1 MAELYKMFD
10 STEEDERWYMASDFA
25 EYFGNVLS
33 SGLLHT
39 NNVPALRVSVG
50 DGLTTRLSTGKA
62 LIKGFSYQNT
72 TVLTFEHAIPNVSKS
87 RIDRIVLR
95 LDLRSENRYIKAFV
109 KQGEEATNPVVPTLQ
124 RDNYIYE
131 ISLAQVRVTSGDK
144 AIDPLYFVDERFNE
158 DLCGLVSSLIT
169 VPTSEFQA
177 QWDYWFSAQKGV
189 YVTDL
194 LNWLA
199 EQKQVFMD
207 WKDNETQSFENWKDN
222 EVQLFTDWRKVRET
236 EFEAWQNGA
245 ETHFTQW
252 FNELRIVLD
261 GDVAGNL
268 FNMIIAELPLRF
280 VKNNKTYKYGFSV
293 TDDFNGLIF
302 KYEEV

>member
-95 LDLRSENRYIKAFV
+95 LDLRSENRYIKSFV
-109 KQGEEATNPVVPTLQ
+109 KQGEEATNPVAPTLQ

-131 ISLAQVRVTSGDK
+131 ISLAQVKVTSGDK
-144 AIDPLYFVDERFNE
+144 AINPLYFIDERFNE
-158 DLCGLVSSLIT
+158 DLCGLVSSLIS

-189 YVTDL
+189 YVTEM

-199 EQKQVFMD
+199 EQKKVFID
-207 WKDNETQSFENWKDN
+207 WRDN
-222 EVQLFTDWRKVRET
+222 EVQLFTDWRSVQQT
-236 EFEAWQNGA
+236 EFEAWRNGEQTA
-245 ETHFTQW
+245 FTRW
-252 FNELRIVLD
+252 FNEVKDTLSED
-261 GDVAGNL
+261 AAGNL
-268 FNMIIAELPLRF
+268 FLRITSELPLRF
-280 VKNNKTYKYGFSV
+280 TKHGIDYRYGFTV
-293 TDDFNGLIF
+293 TDDFGGLIF
-302 KYEEV
+302 KYEEEV

>member
-109 KQGEEATNPVVPTLQ
+109 KQGEETTNPIAPTLQ

-144 AIDPLYFVDERFNE
+144 AINPLYFIDERFNE
-158 DLCGLVSSLIT
+158 DLCGLVSSLIS

-189 YVTDL
+189 YVTEM

-199 EQKQVFMD
+199 EQKKVFTD
-207 WKDNETQSFENWKDN
+207 WRDN
-222 EVQLFTDWRKVRET
+222 EVQLFTDWRSVQQT
-236 EFEAWQNGA
+236 EFEAWRNGEQTA
-245 ETHFTQW
+245 FTRW
-252 FNELRIVLD
+252 FNEVKDTLSED
-261 GDVAGNL
+261 AAGNL
-268 FNMIIAELPLRF
+268 FLHITSELPLRF
-280 VKNNKTYKYGFSV
+280 IKNNKTYKYGFSV
-293 TDDFNGLIF
+293 TDDFSGLIF

>member
-109 KQGEEATNPVVPTLQ
+109 KQGEEAANPVAPTLQ
-124 RDNYIYE
+124 RDNYIHE
-131 ISLAQVRVTSGDK
+131 ISLAQVKIVSGDK
-144 AIDPLYFVDERFNE
+144 AINPLYFIDERFNE
-158 DLCGLVSSLIT
+158 DLCGLVSSLIS

-189 YVTDL
+189 YVTEM

-199 EQKQVFMD
+199 EQKKVFTD
-207 WKDNETQSFENWKDN
+207 WRDNEM
-222 EVQLFTDWRKVRET
+222 QLFTDWRSVQQT
-236 EFEAWQNGA
+236 EFEAWRNGE
-245 ETHFTQW
+245 ETAFTRW
-252 FNELRIVLD
+252 FNEVKDTLSED
-261 GDVAGNL
+261 AAGNL
-268 FNMIIAELPLRF
+268 FLRITSELPMRF
-280 VKNNKTYKYGFSV
+280 TKNGVNYRYGFSV

-302 KYEEV
+302 KYEEDV

>member
-10 STEEDERWYMASDFA
+10 STEADERWYMASDFA

-72 TVLTFEHAIPNVSKS
+72 TVLTFEHAVPNVSKS

-109 KQGEEATNPVVPTLQ
+109 KQGEEATNPVAPTLQ
-124 RDNYIYE
+124 RDNYIHE

-144 AIDPLYFVDERFNE
+144 AINPLYFVDERFNE
-158 DLCGLVSSLIT
+158 DLCGLVSSLIS

-189 YVTDL
+189 YVTEM

-199 EQKQVFMD
+199 EQKKVFTD
-207 WKDNETQSFENWKDN
+207 WRDN
-222 EVQLFTDWRKVRET
+222 EVQLFTDWRSVQQS
-236 EFEAWQNGA
+236 EFEAWRNGE
-245 ETHFTQW
+245 ETTFTRW
-252 FNELRIVLD
+252 FNEVKDTLSED
-261 GDVAGNL
+261 AAGNL
-268 FNMIIAELPLRF
+268 FLRITSELPMCF
-280 VKNNKTYKYGFSV
+280 TKNGVNYRYGFTV
-293 TDDFNGLIF
+293 TDDFGGLIF
-302 KYEEV
+302 KYEEEV